1 MSSSNRLTITLD
13 VENSK
18 LLAGFAQSD
27 TVANKFARS
36 FIVNMD
42 QAQQKARQFAD
53 RSTKYLKNIEQA
65 ANNLN
70 SSVSKE
76 RFWQIANRLQ
86 FPTSKVISYANSY
99 TELGNKLKLVTESE
113 SQHVRAMAAVYDISL
128 KTAQSTQ
135 ATSSVYQTFAQNA
148 KQLGISQNDVAKL
161 TETVAK
167 SVAISGASSATASN
181 ALVQFS
187 QSLLMGKLKAQEF
200 NSLMTQTPSV
210 IQAIAKGLG
219 ITTAELK
226 AMVDNGEMSAEKMIE
241 GLKKAESYV
250 NGQYAKTT
258 TTISGAMQNL
268 STAAEKWVGEMDS
281 TVGVS
286 QKAVAVLNA
295 LNANFDTVAKTVLVA
310 GGAFALFK
318 GYMNVRPFIES
329 RAAIYENQKAIIA
342 ENQARQQ
349 AMAIRQ
355 QELVGLSQQTALKL
369 EQTLQT
375 YNQNKA
381 ELEAIAVKQQKIT
394 KEREEI
400 AVAIQAAATRSERLA
415 LSAELQALDQKEITL
430 GQQKIAVERQQIAA
444 KQALKVAYAENA
456 VAQSAMS
463 AGMITAT
470 TTTRAMNGVLAAA
483 RAELNLLKAAALSN
497 PLMTLAMVA
506 TTAGTALWGF
516 FESQKAAREEALR
529 YADSLDSVRV
539 NIEKMTKAQT
549 DAEMVKLSRSIKEQE
564 TALAN
569 LKQRQAELTREIE
582 QGATVYE
589 DAFAGTVRV
598 TMSAEEL
605 AKKQEELTLVT
616 ADAEKAQKTLNSSLE
631 AQEALK
637 AHIPIANLREEF
649 VKLYPH
655 IDESQIKVDGLNIAI
670 GNFTVKSPEMVIAT
684 NNIANALGGV
694 AGEAMRAAILVAN
707 LSSMKLDANGAAI
720 IDPKHLEK
728 IEQIERNNAIGSAKG
743 KDKIALQ
750 VKDALI
756 KSGMKEGDAG
766 YERLKAAYEQQFT
779 LQNAPKGKGGKTKA
793 EKEAEKAAKKQQSY
807 QNQVAEMTNRLAGLK
822 ANASD
827 IAIFGQVSDYQEVR
841 KLTEDIAI
849 NAEKYKGYGEQGVAR
864 LKELASQLESAQ
876 QQVAISQFAYNGGEK
891 LKAMEFELTLLGKT
905 RQEQELMQ
913 YNHELDLE
921 AARLKIGMADE
932 NIAKL
937 DQEIVKLK
945 ERRAEIQAQAE
956 QARGSFK
963 QGMLDGLNN
972 IEADVSN
979 VAANVANI
987 TQNTFDGMADS
998 LTNFVMTGK
1007 ADFRSFANSIL
1018 SDLSKMIIKMMLFN
1032 AIKQGATM
1040 LFGYQGPTTTVNGN
1054 AVYGLGT
1061 WATGGYTG
1069 DGGKYTPAGIVHKGE
1084 YVITKEATARLG
1096 LDYLNYLNYGK
1107 RGFSSGGGVAVPRVP
1122 SSSYQPKSAQ
1132 SNISVQ
1138 VINNGEP
1145 VDAKVSQK
1153 QQGDQM
1159 QITVELMREIAR
1171 QEANGMIQNNFR
1183 AGGVFA

>member
-1 MSSSNRLTITLD
+1 MSGLGKLTVTLELENAKFSSAMTKSD
-13 VENSK
+13 YE
-18 LLAGFAQSD
+18 AQ
-27 TVANKFARS
+27 KFARN
-36 FIVNMD
+36 FVLNMD
-42 QAQQKARQFAD
+42 QATAKAKQFAQRTTD
-53 RSTKYLKNIEQA
+53 YLNNIEQA
-65 ANNLN
+65 AKNINTATKWEFRFNNFDRVKN
-70 SSVSKE
+70 IASTYSK
-76 RFWQIANRLQ
+76 IAD
-86 FPTSKVISYANSY
+86 SY
-99 TELGNKLKLVTESE
+99 TELGNKLRLVTENE
-113 SQHVRAMAAVYDISL
+113 SQHARAMAAVYDISL
-128 KTAQSTQ
+128 KTAQSTE

-167 SVAISGASSATASN
+167 SVAVSGASSATASN

-219 ITTAELK
+219 VTTAELK

-655 IDESQIKVDGLNIAI
+655 IDESQIKVDSLNLAI
-670 GNFTVKSPEMVIAT
+670 GNFTVKSPEMVIAA

-720 IDPKHLEK
+720 IDPKHLET

-779 LQNAPKGKGGKTKA
+779 LQNAPKGGGKPKKTKA
-793 EKEAEKAAKKQQSY
+793 ERSAESY
-807 QNQVAEMTNRLAGLK
+807 QNQVAEMTNRLSGLK
-822 ANASD
+822 IDKEDLVKYGGIS
-827 IAIFGQVSDYQEVR
+827 QYQEVR

-864 LKELASQLESAQ
+864 LKELASQLDSAQ

-921 AARLKIGMADE
+921 AARLKIGMTDE

-1084 YVITKEATARLG
+1084 YVITKEATSRLG
-1096 LDYLNYLNYGK
+1096 VDYLNYLNYGTR
-1107 RGFSSGGGVAVPRVP
+1107 RGFANGGGVAVPRVP
-1122 SSSYQPKSAQ
+1122 KLNYGNNLTGATH
-1132 SNISVQ
+1132 NQ
-1138 VINNGEP
+1138 V
-1145 VDAKVSQK
+1145 S
-1153 QQGDQM
+1153 
-1159 QITVELMREIAR
+1159 ITVNVESGSATNSEVSSTAD
-1171 QEANGMIQNNFR
+1171 EAKALGKLIESKVLEVIVKQKRNGNLL
-1183 AGGVFA
+1183 A

>member
-18 LLAGFAQSD
+18 LLSGFAQSD

-36 FIVNMD
+36 FILNMD

-113 SQHVRAMAAVYDISL
+113 AQQARAMAAVYDISL

-281 TVGVS
+281 TVGAS

-295 LNANFDTVAKTVLVA
+295 LNAHFDTFAKTALVA
-310 GGAFALFK
+310 GGAFVLFK
-318 GYMNVRPFIES
+318 GYMSVRPFIEA
-329 RAAIYENQKAIIA
+329 RAAIYENRKAIIA

-349 AMAIRQ
+349 TIATRQ
-355 QELVGLSQQTALKL
+355 QELVVLSQQTALKL

-400 AVAIQAAATRSERLA
+400 AVAIQAAATRTERLA
-415 LSAELQALDQKEITL
+415 LSAELQALDQKEIAL
-430 GQQKIAVERQQIAA
+430 GQQKIAVERQQIAT

-456 VAQSAMS
+456 VAQSAMN
-463 AGMITAT
+463 AGMVTAT

-529 YADSLDSVRV
+529 YADSLDSVRA

-564 TALAN
+564 TALAS

-582 QGATVYE
+582 QGATVLD
-589 DAFAGTVRV
+589 DAFGAGVRFEK
-598 TMSAEEL
+598 SAKEL
-605 AKKQEELTLVT
+605 AKAQEELKLVT
-616 ADAEKAQKTLNSSLE
+616 ADVEKAQNTLNASLE
-631 AQEALK
+631 AQEALQ
-637 AHIPIANLREEF
+637 AHVPIANLREEF

-670 GNFTVKSPEMVIAT
+670 GNFTVKSPEMVIAA

-728 IEQIERNNAIGSAKG
+728 IEQIERNNAIASAKG

-779 LQNAPKGKGGKTKA
+779 LQNAPKRGGKPKKTKA
-793 EKEAEKAAKKQQSY
+793 ERSAESY
-807 QNQVAEMTNRLAGLK
+807 QNQVAEMTNRLSGLK
-822 ANASD
+822 IDKEDLVKYGGIS
-827 IAIFGQVSDYQEVR
+827 QYQEVR
-841 KLTEDIAI
+841 KLTEDIAL
-849 NAEKYKGYGEQGVAR
+849 NAEKYKNYGTEGVAK
-864 LKELASQLESAQ
+864 LKELAAKIDSEQQLLDIEQ
-876 QQVAISQFAYNGGEK
+876 FQVDHDKK
-891 LKAMEFELTLLGKT
+891 LEAMQFELDLLGKT
-905 RQEQELMQ
+905 RTEKELLQ
-913 YNHELDLE
+913 FNNQLDLE
-921 AARLKIGMADE
+921 AERLKINMTKE
-932 NIAKL
+932 NIALL
-937 DQEIVKLK
+937 DQKIAKIK
-945 ERRAEIQAQAE
+945 EEYELHQKKQEETRASVMMGIKE
-956 QARGSFK
+956 GW
-963 QGMLDGLNN
+963 NN
-972 IEADVSN
+972 IETDVSK

-1069 DGGKYTPAGIVHKGE
+1069 NGGKYTPAGIVHKGE
-1084 YVITKEATARLG
+1084 YVITKEATSRLG
-1096 LDYLNYLNYGK
+1096 LDYLNYLNYGR
-1107 RGFSSGGGVAVPRVP
+1107 RGFASGGGVAVPRVP

-1132 SNISVQ
+1132 SSISVQ

-1153 QQGDQM
+1153 QQGEQT
-1159 QITVELMREIAR
+1159 QITVELMRKIAR

>member
-113 SQHVRAMAAVYDISL
+113 SQHARAMAAVYDISL

-779 LQNAPKGKGGKTKA
+779 LQNAPKGKGGKPKP
-793 EKEAEKAAKKQQSY
+793 KKRQ
-807 QNQVAEMTNRLAGLK
+807 K
-822 ANASD
+822 
-827 IAIFGQVSDYQEVR
+827 
-841 KLTEDIAI
+841 K
-849 NAEKYKGYGEQGVAR
+849 R
-864 LKELASQLESAQ
+864 LKSNK
-876 QQVAISQFAYNGGEK
+876 VI
-891 LKAMEFELTLLGKT
+891 KT
-905 RQEQELMQ
+905 
-913 YNHELDLE
+913 
-921 AARLKIGMADE
+921 KW
-932 NIAKL
+932 
-937 DQEIVKLK
+937 
-945 ERRAEIQAQAE
+945 RR
-956 QARGSFK
+956 
-963 QGMLDGLNN
+963 
-972 IEADVSN
+972 
-979 VAANVANI
+979 
-987 TQNTFDGMADS
+987 
-998 LTNFVMTGK
+998 
-1007 ADFRSFANSIL
+1007 
-1018 SDLSKMIIKMMLFN
+1018 
-1032 AIKQGATM
+1032 
-1040 LFGYQGPTTTVNGN
+1040 
-1054 AVYGLGT
+1054 
-1061 WATGGYTG
+1061 
-1069 DGGKYTPAGIVHKGE
+1069 
-1084 YVITKEATARLG
+1084 
-1096 LDYLNYLNYGK
+1096 
-1107 RGFSSGGGVAVPRVP
+1107 
-1122 SSSYQPKSAQ
+1122 
-1132 SNISVQ
+1132 
-1138 VINNGEP
+1138 
-1145 VDAKVSQK
+1145 
-1153 QQGDQM
+1153 
-1159 QITVELMREIAR
+1159 
-1171 QEANGMIQNNFR
+1171 
-1183 AGGVFA
+1183 

>member
-113 SQHVRAMAAVYDISL
+113 SQHARAMAAVYDISL

-670 GNFTVKSPEMVIAT
+670 GNFTV
-684 NNIANALGGV
+684 
-694 AGEAMRAAILVAN
+694 
-707 LSSMKLDANGAAI
+707 
-720 IDPKHLEK
+720 
-728 IEQIERNNAIGSAKG
+728 
-743 KDKIALQ
+743 
-750 VKDALI
+750 
-756 KSGMKEGDAG
+756 
-766 YERLKAAYEQQFT
+766 
-779 LQNAPKGKGGKTKA
+779 
-793 EKEAEKAAKKQQSY
+793 
-807 QNQVAEMTNRLAGLK
+807 
-822 ANASD
+822 
-827 IAIFGQVSDYQEVR
+827 
-841 KLTEDIAI
+841 
-849 NAEKYKGYGEQGVAR
+849 
-864 LKELASQLESAQ
+864 
-876 QQVAISQFAYNGGEK
+876 
-891 LKAMEFELTLLGKT
+891 
-905 RQEQELMQ
+905 
-913 YNHELDLE
+913 
-921 AARLKIGMADE
+921 
-932 NIAKL
+932 
-937 DQEIVKLK
+937 
-945 ERRAEIQAQAE
+945 
-956 QARGSFK
+956 
-963 QGMLDGLNN
+963 
-972 IEADVSN
+972 
-979 VAANVANI
+979 
-987 TQNTFDGMADS
+987 
-998 LTNFVMTGK
+998 
-1007 ADFRSFANSIL
+1007 
-1018 SDLSKMIIKMMLFN
+1018 
-1032 AIKQGATM
+1032 
-1040 LFGYQGPTTTVNGN
+1040 
-1054 AVYGLGT
+1054 
-1061 WATGGYTG
+1061 
-1069 DGGKYTPAGIVHKGE
+1069 
-1084 YVITKEATARLG
+1084 
-1096 LDYLNYLNYGK
+1096 
-1107 RGFSSGGGVAVPRVP
+1107 
-1122 SSSYQPKSAQ
+1122 
-1132 SNISVQ
+1132 
-1138 VINNGEP
+1138 
-1145 VDAKVSQK
+1145 
-1153 QQGDQM
+1153 
-1159 QITVELMREIAR
+1159 
-1171 QEANGMIQNNFR
+1171 
-1183 AGGVFA
+1183 

>member
-113 SQHVRAMAAVYDISL
+113 SQHARAMAAVYDISL

-483 RAELNLLKAAALSN
+483 RAELNLLK
-497 PLMTLAMVA
+497 
-506 TTAGTALWGF
+506 
-516 FESQKAAREEALR
+516 Q
-529 YADSLDSVRV
+529 
-539 NIEKMTKAQT
+539 QHC
-549 DAEMVKLSRSIKEQE
+549 
-564 TALAN
+564 
-569 LKQRQAELTREIE
+569 LT
-582 QGATVYE
+582 
-589 DAFAGTVRV
+589 
-598 TMSAEEL
+598 
-605 AKKQEELTLVT
+605 
-616 ADAEKAQKTLNSSLE
+616 
-631 AQEALK
+631 
-637 AHIPIANLREEF
+637 H
-649 VKLYPH
+649 
-655 IDESQIKVDGLNIAI
+655 
-670 GNFTVKSPEMVIAT
+670 
-684 NNIANALGGV
+684 
-694 AGEAMRAAILVAN
+694 
-707 LSSMKLDANGAAI
+707 
-720 IDPKHLEK
+720 
-728 IEQIERNNAIGSAKG
+728 
-743 KDKIALQ
+743 
-750 VKDALI
+750 
-756 KSGMKEGDAG
+756 
-766 YERLKAAYEQQFT
+766 
-779 LQNAPKGKGGKTKA
+779 
-793 EKEAEKAAKKQQSY
+793 
-807 QNQVAEMTNRLAGLK
+807 
-822 ANASD
+822 
-827 IAIFGQVSDYQEVR
+827 
-841 KLTEDIAI
+841 
-849 NAEKYKGYGEQGVAR
+849 
-864 LKELASQLESAQ
+864 
-876 QQVAISQFAYNGGEK
+876 
-891 LKAMEFELTLLGKT
+891 
-905 RQEQELMQ
+905 
-913 YNHELDLE
+913 
-921 AARLKIGMADE
+921 
-932 NIAKL
+932 
-937 DQEIVKLK
+937 
-945 ERRAEIQAQAE
+945 
-956 QARGSFK
+956 
-963 QGMLDGLNN
+963 
-972 IEADVSN
+972 
-979 VAANVANI
+979 
-987 TQNTFDGMADS
+987 
-998 LTNFVMTGK
+998 
-1007 ADFRSFANSIL
+1007 
-1018 SDLSKMIIKMMLFN
+1018 
-1032 AIKQGATM
+1032 
-1040 LFGYQGPTTTVNGN
+1040 
-1054 AVYGLGT
+1054 
-1061 WATGGYTG
+1061 
-1069 DGGKYTPAGIVHKGE
+1069 
-1084 YVITKEATARLG
+1084 
-1096 LDYLNYLNYGK
+1096 
-1107 RGFSSGGGVAVPRVP
+1107 
-1122 SSSYQPKSAQ
+1122 
-1132 SNISVQ
+1132 
-1138 VINNGEP
+1138 
-1145 VDAKVSQK
+1145 
-1153 QQGDQM
+1153 
-1159 QITVELMREIAR
+1159 
-1171 QEANGMIQNNFR
+1171 
-1183 AGGVFA
+1183 

>member
-1 MSSSNRLTITLD
+1 
-13 VENSK
+13 
-18 LLAGFAQSD
+18 
-27 TVANKFARS
+27 
-36 FIVNMD
+36 
-42 QAQQKARQFAD
+42 
-53 RSTKYLKNIEQA
+53 
-65 ANNLN
+65 
-70 SSVSKE
+70 
-76 RFWQIANRLQ
+76 
-86 FPTSKVISYANSY
+86 
-99 TELGNKLKLVTESE
+99 
-113 SQHVRAMAAVYDISL
+113 
-128 KTAQSTQ
+128 
-135 ATSSVYQTFAQNA
+135 
-148 KQLGISQNDVAKL
+148 
-161 TETVAK
+161 AK

-743 KDKIALQ
+743 
-750 VKDALI
+750 
-756 KSGMKEGDAG
+756 
-766 YERLKAAYEQQFT
+766 
-779 LQNAPKGKGGKTKA
+779 
-793 EKEAEKAAKKQQSY
+793 
-807 QNQVAEMTNRLAGLK
+807 
-822 ANASD
+822 
-827 IAIFGQVSDYQEVR
+827 
-841 KLTEDIAI
+841 
-849 NAEKYKGYGEQGVAR
+849 
-864 LKELASQLESAQ
+864 
-876 QQVAISQFAYNGGEK
+876 
-891 LKAMEFELTLLGKT
+891 
-905 RQEQELMQ
+905 
-913 YNHELDLE
+913 
-921 AARLKIGMADE
+921 
-932 NIAKL
+932 
-937 DQEIVKLK
+937 
-945 ERRAEIQAQAE
+945 
-956 QARGSFK
+956 
-963 QGMLDGLNN
+963 
-972 IEADVSN
+972 
-979 VAANVANI
+979 
-987 TQNTFDGMADS
+987 
-998 LTNFVMTGK
+998 
-1007 ADFRSFANSIL
+1007 
-1018 SDLSKMIIKMMLFN
+1018 
-1032 AIKQGATM
+1032 
-1040 LFGYQGPTTTVNGN
+1040 
-1054 AVYGLGT
+1054 
-1061 WATGGYTG
+1061 
-1069 DGGKYTPAGIVHKGE
+1069 
-1084 YVITKEATARLG
+1084 
-1096 LDYLNYLNYGK
+1096 
-1107 RGFSSGGGVAVPRVP
+1107 
-1122 SSSYQPKSAQ
+1122 
-1132 SNISVQ
+1132 
-1138 VINNGEP
+1138 
-1145 VDAKVSQK
+1145 
-1153 QQGDQM
+1153 
-1159 QITVELMREIAR
+1159 
-1171 QEANGMIQNNFR
+1171 
-1183 AGGVFA
+1183 